1 MDILFPSEGAG
12 PGREHGIVGAAGLDG
27 KTGGHQIIGRLLELD
42 DVALLSYPLEQRRFF
57 GPLDILVLQHRHLG
71 DLALIGDL
79 IAPKDSI
86 RRDGVGDTIPQG
98 FDAQHPVLVSLC
110 MGSDGKKHLRQIG
123 PPGSDRQPSI

>member
-1 MDILFPSEGAG
+1 MA
-12 PGREHGIVGAAGLDG
+12 
-27 KTGGHQIIGRLLELD
+27 
-42 DVALLSYPLEQRRFF
+42 LEQRRFF

-79 IAPKDSI
+79 IAPNDSI

-123 PPGSDRQPSI
+123 SDQSDTPLLLSVHNEAAPPQDIH